1 METAA
6 TLVAEGAAAL
16 ARGGVAAPQ
25 PDAELLLA
33 HVLGVERAS
42 LHAFAAEEIPDRAIA
57 SYRALLARRA
67 AREPLQYITGIQEFW
82 SLEFRVTPAV
92 LIPRPETELLL
103 DSLLRLNRRPD
114 PSIVDV
120 GTGSGCIAVAL
131 ARELPEA
138 RIVATDRSPQALEI
152 ALANARA
159 HGVASRIRFAVG
171 DLYRPLRDDD
181 AAPRYDFILSNPPY
195 IGEAELQTL
204 DPEVRDHEPRLAL
217 SPGGDPLAIH
227 RRLAAGAESWLR
239 PHGHL
244 IVEIGLGQDD
254 RLRRLYDAVPGLEV
268 VETRN
273 DLAGIPRALIAR
285 AVPITPAR

>member
-42 LHAFAAEEIPDRAIA
+42 LHAFPAEEIPDRAIA

-103 DSLLRLNRRPD
+103 ESLLRLNRRPD
-114 PSIVDV
+114 PSIVDTRPPDREQDRV
-120 GTGSGCIAVAL
+120 TIWQN
-131 ARELPEA
+131 ARPPVREFAGGRRSE
-138 RIVATDRSPQALEI
+138 RDRS
-152 ALANARA
+152 
-159 HGVASRIRFAVG
+159 AS
-171 DLYRPLRDDD
+171 
-181 AAPRYDFILSNPPY
+181 SC
-195 IGEAELQTL
+195 
-204 DPEVRDHEPRLAL
+204 
-217 SPGGDPLAIH
+217 
-227 RRLAAGAESWLR
+227 
-239 PHGHL
+239 
-244 IVEIGLGQDD
+244 
-254 RLRRLYDAVPGLEV
+254 
-268 VETRN
+268 
-273 DLAGIPRALIAR
+273 
-285 AVPITPAR
+285 